1 MERTYIV
8 TVEGDDLCSINIP
21 RTVSHAIM
29 EDTSV
34 SAESVNVEPLDMG
47 FIALPITTEE
57 MVVISCSMAGMR
69 SELTEEPSSLETC
82 VETFKYLTSKGVTES
97 LRLRIIDI
105 CKRELKKTL
114 KAELNLREKL

>member
-97 LRLRIIDI
+97 LRLRIINI